1 VKSKHRLSLLAQDR
15 TYRRI
20 WLVGAC
26 GNVAI
31 WLEML
36 VVGIFAFDATRS
48 PLLVALLVVLRLLPL
63 AIFGPMIGTFAD
75 RAAPRLMLLVTLS
88 TAAVVSAATFG
99 LFLAGHTQYL
109 LLAIS
114 SFASGM
120 VWSTEM
126 PLRRR
131 ILGDIA
137 GPERLAAAM
146 GLDSAT
152 SNITRTLGPL
162 LGGALYEWLGIAGAF
177 AVSASLYVVSVAAVV
192 GLSSGAPAGHAR
204 RAVGGLLNDF
214 REAFAFVAR
223 EPDILRILLVTVVFN
238 VWGFPFVSMIPV
250 IGREDFA
257 LSAGWI
263 GVLASMEGFGAF
275 LGALLVAMRVRVP
288 AFRRVYYG
296 GVLGYLVLVFLVGS
310 MGRPLPAGVVLIC
323 VGLSGACF
331 SAMQGTLIYSV
342 APARMRSRLLGLM
355 ALCIGAGVLG
365 FANMGLMGQW
375 LGGSAAIRVAAAEGL
390 VPLLA
395 IGLGWRQLRSPAP
408 DDRARST
415 AARDEAP

>member
-1 VKSKHRLSLLAQDR
+1 MKPTHRLSLLAQDR

-48 PLLVALLVVLRLLPL
+48 PVLVALLVVLRLLPL
-63 AIFGPMIGTFAD
+63 AIFGPLIGTFAD
-75 RAAPRLMLLVTLS
+75 RAPPRLMLLVTLS
-88 TAAVVSAATFG
+88 TAAVVSAAAFA
-99 LFLAGHTQYL
+99 LFLAGHTQYA
-109 LLAIS
+109 LLAAS

-137 GPERLAAAM
+137 GPERLATAM

-152 SNITRTLGPL
+152 SNVTRTLGPL

-177 AVSASLYVVSVAAVV
+177 AVSASLYAVSVVAVL
-192 GLSSGAPAGHAR
+192 GLSSGTPAGHPQRPAE
-204 RAVGGLLNDF
+204 GLLNDF

-257 LSAGWI
+257 LTAGWI
-263 GVLASMEGFGAF
+263 GVLAAMEGLGAF

-288 AFRRVYYG
+288 AFRRVYFG

-310 MGRPLPAGVVLIC
+310 MHGALPAGVVLLF

-342 APARMRSRLLGLM
+342 APAHMRSRLLGLM
-355 ALCIGAGVLG
+355 ALCIGTGVLG
-365 FANMGLMGQW
+365 FANTGLMGQW
-375 LGGSAAIRVAAAEGL
+375 LGGSDAIRVAAAEGL

-395 IGLGWRQLRSPAP
+395 IGLGWRQLRSRPG
-408 DDRARST
+408 DDRPGARPPAGT
-415 AARDEAP
+415 P